1 MKKPTI
7 KDVAKLA
14 GVSFKTVS
22 RVINNEPVVSDE
34 VKERVLKYIKSL
46 NYKPNMPARL
56 MRRAPFSIAFVY
68 DNPNSHY
75 VIEMQNG
82 ILAECRAQGFELVI
96 HPTASNSDMVGSEL
110 MTMIGSSQ
118 IGGIILTPP
127 LSENHDLVKYL
138 VGFNAKVVRILSGA
152 QAPDDLT
159 PVVYVND
166 CKASEDITQYLIDLG
181 HKRIAFVG
189 GQPDHE
195 SSKGRKA
202 GYQAALRNNH
212 IDVDNDFILEGS
224 FTFESGVELTRK
236 ILARDDRPT
245 ASVAAN
251 DEIAAGTLFSARMM
265 GISVPGD
272 LSITGFE
279 DSPFS
284 RQTWP
289 KLTTVHQPNLKIAQC
304 AAALLIDSMLSTGA
318 AETIQN
324 GFELDIVVRDSTSP
338 VKAN

>member
-22 RVINNEPVVSDE
+22 RVINNEPVVSDD
-34 VKERVLKYIKSL
+34 VKERVLRHIKAL
-46 NYKPNMPARL
+46 NYQPNMPARL

-96 HPTASNSDMVGSEL
+96 HPTVADSVAVGTEL

-127 LSENHDLVKYL
+127 LSENLELVKYL
-138 VGFNAKVVRILSGA
+138 VGFNAKVVRILSGSRE
-152 QAPDDLT
+152 PDNLT
-159 PVVYVND
+159 PVVYID
-166 CKASEDITQYLIDLG
+166 DRKAGEDITQYLIDLG
-181 HKRIAFVG
+181 HKKIAFLG
-189 GQPDHE
+189 GQPNHE
-195 SSKGRKA
+195 SNKGRRA
-202 GYQAALRNNH
+202 GYEAALQKNN
-212 IDVDNDFILEGS
+212 IALNNELVLDGE
-224 FTFESGVELTRK
+224 FTFESGVEMTEQVLQQK
-236 ILARDDRPT
+236 ERPT
-245 ASVAAN
+245 AIFAAN
-251 DEIAAGTLFSARMM
+251 DEIAAGTLFSARMQS
-265 GISVPGD
+265 ISVPHE
-272 LSITGFE
+272 LSIAGFE

-304 AAALLIDSMLSTGA
+304 AAALLIESMLGTGT
-318 AETIQN
+318 AEKYAN
-324 GFELDIVVRDSTSP
+324 GFRLEIVVRDST
-338 VKAN
+338 AALEI